1 VLGVVGETESDSL
14 HPTGDGDLERL
25 ARATTEWV
33 VRSTTEW
40 PASETTQAATAE
52 SDERSQHPTPNS
64 LPPGVVVKAT
74 NLTKTYGKQ
83 TAVNGI
89 DFDVRQGET
98 FGLLGPNG
106 AGKSTTMRMIA
117 CRSPLTSGELLVE
130 GLDVRTQGRQIRSL
144 IGVVPQD
151 NNLDPDLNVIKNLIF
166 YASYYRIPKKQAAAR
181 ADELLQFIGM
191 SERADAKV
199 DHLSGG
205 MKRRLMIARALLHE
219 PRLLVLDEPTTGLDP
234 QVRQE
239 IWQKLEELR
248 RVSGV
253 TILLSTHYMDEAEK
267 LCERLVVIDRGQIL
281 ATGTPRDLVL
291 SRVSRYALEVR
302 DVGDLP
308 LRSTSTGINAVTRNS
323 AHIYFAAEAEML
335 TPLIHEYEGRRP
347 MIRLSNL
354 EDVFLQLVSDESGES
369 GVSEARP

>member
-1 VLGVVGETESDSL
+1 MLETDRNIPDESV
-14 HPTGDGDLERL
+14 DLRVS
-25 ARATTEWV
+25 ARG
-33 VRSTTEW
+33 ST
-40 PASETTQAATAE
+40 
-52 SDERSQHPTPNS
+52 S
-64 LPPGVVVKAT
+64 LPSDCEPTAVVVKAT
-74 NLTKTYGKQ
+74 NLTKIYGKQ
-83 TAVNGI
+83 KAVDGI
-89 DFDVRQGET
+89 DFQVGRGET

-117 CRSPLTSGELLVE
+117 CRSPLTGGELLVE
-130 GLDVRTQGRQIRSL
+130 GLDVRTQGRQIRAL

-151 NNLDPDLNVIKNLIF
+151 NNLDPDLNVLKNLIV
-166 YASYYRIPKKQAAAR
+166 YASYYGIPKKQAAER
-181 ADELLQFIGM
+181 AGELLQFIGL
-191 SERADAKV
+191 SERADSKI

-267 LCERLVVIDRGQIL
+267 LCERLVVIDGGQIL

-291 SRVSRYALEVR
+291 AKVSRYALEIR
-302 DVGDLP
+302 DVGDVP
-308 LRSTSTGINAVTRNS
+308 LRVTSNGITGVARNA
-323 AHIYFAAEAEML
+323 AHFYFAAEAEML
-335 TPLIHEYEGRRP
+335 TPLMHEYEGRRP

-354 EDVFLQLVSDESGES
+354 EDVFLQLVGDNESVE
-369 GVSEARP
+369 

>member
-1 VLGVVGETESDSL
+1 MLGVVGDRQADLLQPTPGGDERRVASSYPSVGDNDRASDLRTQKRHISDVL
-14 HPTGDGDLERL
+14 HP
-25 ARATTEWV
+25 
-33 VRSTTEW
+33 
-40 PASETTQAATAE
+40 
-52 SDERSQHPTPNS
+52 H
-64 LPPGVVVKAT
+64 VVVARY
-74 NLTKTYGKQ
+74 LTKAYGTQ
-83 TAVNGI
+83 TAVDGI
-89 DFDVRQGET
+89 CFEVRRGET

-117 CRSPLTSGELLVE
+117 CRTPPTSGELSVD

-151 NNLDPDLNVIKNLIF
+151 NNLDPDLNVFKNLII
-166 YASYYRIPKKQAAAR
+166 YASYFRIPKKKAAER
-181 ADELLQFIGM
+181 ADELLHFIGM
-191 SERADAKV
+191 SGRADARI
-199 DHLSGG
+199 DQLSGG

-253 TILLSTHYMDEAEK
+253 TIILSTHYMEEAEK
-267 LCERLVVIDRGQIL
+267 LCERLVVIDRGKIL
-281 ATGTPRDLVL
+281 ATGTPRELVL
-291 SRVSRYALEVR
+291 SKVSRYALEVR

-308 LRSTSTGINAVTRNS
+308 LHQTSNGISAVARNNA
-323 AHIYFAAEAEML
+323 HFYFAVEAEML
-335 TPLIHEYEGRRP
+335 TPLMHQYEGRRR

-354 EDVFLQLVSDESGES
+354 EDVFLQLVTDEPDG
-369 GVSEARP
+369 G